1 VVGADIGEV
10 SDQVRPV
17 GYSRLVSAS
26 QPPDD
31 SPGPSEPTDR
41 PADPA
46 AGAGAPARSPDPV
59 GERAKRSD
67 PLLGGTRLSA
77 TWKVL
82 AAALILLVL
91 LLVFIL
97 LNLQRVEVN
106 FYGVHTR
113 PPLAVALLL
122 AVVLGAA
129 LVFVIGT
136 ARILQVRARARRAGS
151 SPPPRT
157 NDGRG

>member
-1 VVGADIGEV
+1 
-10 SDQVRPV
+10 
-17 GYSRLVSAS
+17 VSAN
-26 QPPDD
+26 QPPHD
-31 SPGPSEPTDR
+31 SPGPSEPTAA
-41 PADPA
+41 PAGPA
-46 AGAGAPARSPDPV
+46 SGTGPARSRDPV

-67 PLLGGTRLSA
+67 PLRAGGTRLSA
-77 TWKVL
+77 TWQVL

-113 PPLAVALLL
+113 LPLAIALLL

-151 SPPPRT
+151 SPPSRT
-157 NDGRG
+157 SDGRG

>member
-1 VVGADIGEV
+1 MG
-10 SDQVRPV
+10 SDTR
-17 GYSRLVSAS
+17 
-26 QPPDD
+26 
-31 SPGPSEPTDR
+31 
-41 PADPA
+41 
-46 AGAGAPARSPDPV
+46 
-59 GERAKRSD
+59 
-67 PLLGGTRLSA
+67 LGGTRLSA

-82 AAALILLVL
+82 AVALILLVL

-106 FYGVHTR
+106 FYGAHTR

-136 ARILQVRARARRAGS
+136 ARILQIRARAKRAGNS
-151 SPPPRT
+151 APS
-157 NDGRG
+157 RGSHQRG

>member
-1 VVGADIGEV
+1 VAENN
-10 SDQVRPV
+10 
-17 GYSRLVSAS
+17 
-26 QPPDD
+26 PPGD
-31 SPGPSEPTDR
+31 SPNLSGPSEPAEGPSGTGS
-41 PADPA
+41 PAPSA
-46 AGAGAPARSPDPV
+46 DPV
-59 GERAKRSD
+59 GDRAKRSA
-67 PLLGGTRLSA
+67 PPLGGTRLSA

-82 AAALILLVL
+82 AAALVLLVV

-106 FYGVHTR
+106 FFGAHAH

-136 ARILQVRARARRAGS
+136 ARILQVRARTRRARLDDEH
-151 SPPPRT
+151 P
-157 NDGRG
+157 DKH